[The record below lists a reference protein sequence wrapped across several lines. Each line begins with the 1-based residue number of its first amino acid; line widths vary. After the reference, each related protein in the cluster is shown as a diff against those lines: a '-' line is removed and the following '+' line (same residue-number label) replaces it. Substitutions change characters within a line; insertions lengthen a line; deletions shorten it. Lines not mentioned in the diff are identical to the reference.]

1 MYFPDIFFQFVA
13 CLLTLLT
20 VSREKFIILIKYKW
34 SEKKK
39 KEQNGKTE
47 LNGEGLSMLTGE
59 AGGTDRIIV
68 LLWDSLICSGKYLE
82 KLEAQ

>member
-1 MYFPDIFFQFVA
+1 MI
-13 CLLTLLT
+13 
-20 VSREKFIILIKYKW
+20 R
-34 SEKKK
+34 KKK